1 VLGDG
6 QLFGVGQPL
15 LGLDHQR
22 EPHRFLQL
30 PRIFPV
36 DNMVQILRMV
46 RMSRTISPGGGS
58 SPVVDAIV
66 GQFRSS
72 FSELRCVASE
82 RLVQHGVSMSHLHL
96 MSMLDRHGE
105 LAMSR
110 IAELLDVSDSNATGL
125 IDRMEERGFVERFRD
140 PNDRRVVLVRVS
152 ERGRQILTD
161 VEVVRD
167 DLMRKVLGRL
177 DAPQLDRL
185 GLAVNDVSA
194 ALATV
199 VADEPDLFSHAHPHS
214 HSSAL
219 AGTAVAA
226 SPSQGRV
233 S

>member
-1 VLGDG
+1 
-6 QLFGVGQPL
+6 
-15 LGLDHQR
+15 
-22 EPHRFLQL
+22 
-30 PRIFPV
+30 
-36 DNMVQILRMV
+36 
-46 RMSRTISPGGGS
+46 
-58 SPVVDAIV
+58 VVDAIV

-105 LAMSR
+105 LTMSR

-185 GLAVNDVSA
+185 SLAVNDVSG

-226 SPSQGRV
+226 SPSQGRD